1 MSRTSAAMQK
11 YLDATTYYL
20 KNLEATGA
28 APSTVH
34 NYAKRL
40 ESFRR
45 FWEEENQRD
54 HSIQGDPGFTDIQA
68 WRDHLIDTGCKPT
81 TVRQYLK
88 ELGMFF
94 SAVSDETL
102 GPHRFYEYNPISK
115 RLIPDTRKLERRP
128 YDLILTDE
136 QVMLLWRNNPPAH
149 RRRPEF
155 WPRNYA
161 IVILLLTT
169 ELRNAELLSLRLS
182 DLDFQNGELTVESGK
197 GNKFRVV
204 EFPQIAQ
211 TAVRL
216 YLSSSIRPSTLST
229 DDFLFGTQGDPKER
243 TGQAQGFWKRG
254 TAQWL
259 SALVERHVLA
269 VTGVPSVRTHD
280 LRHVGARLDLNNGMS
295 FESLQAKLGHE
306 SVTTTQIYSG
316 KLTARR
322 QRKKAA
328 LVYQERDRQAQRN
341 ADRLAQA

>member
-1 MSRTSAAMQK
+1 MSRTSTAMQK

-54 HSIQGDPGFTDIQA
+54 HSIQGDPGFTDVQA
-68 WRDHLIDTGCKPT
+68 WRDRLIDTGCKPT

-155 WPRNYA
+155 YSGPVR
-161 IVILLLTT
+161 
-169 ELRNAELLSLRLS
+169 EGLLS
-182 DLDFQNGELTVESGK
+182 
-197 GNKFRVV
+197 
-204 EFPQIAQ
+204 
-211 TAVRL
+211 
-216 YLSSSIRPSTLST
+216 
-229 DDFLFGTQGDPKER
+229 
-243 TGQAQGFWKRG
+243 GQAPG
-254 TAQWL
+254 L
-259 SALVERHVLA
+259 
-269 VTGVPSVRTHD
+269 
-280 LRHVGARLDLNNGMS
+280 
-295 FESLQAKLGHE
+295 
-306 SVTTTQIYSG
+306 
-316 KLTARR
+316 
-322 QRKKAA
+322 
-328 LVYQERDRQAQRN
+328 
-341 ADRLAQA
+341 